1 MKKKMIFV
9 LITLLIFGIIVPS
22 VYCQETEKP
31 SYKGSGKGEAI
42 LFDLFFLRP
51 LGIISCGIG
60 FAATHCWCT
69 LYCRKEENA
78 REIGD
83 ALLNEPGN
91 FAVIRPL
98 GQID

>member
-51 LGIISCGIG
+51 LGSYKLRNWLCCYD
-60 FAATHCWCT
+60 CWRTIYCWKGQCT
-69 LYCRKEENA
+69 
-78 REIGD
+78 
-83 ALLNEPGN
+83 
-91 FAVIRPL
+91 
-98 GQID
+98 

>member
-9 LITLLIFGIIVPS
+9 LVTLLILGILVPS

-31 SYKGSGKGEAI
+31 NYKGTGKGEAI
-42 LFDLFFLRP
+42 MFDLFFLRP
-51 LGIISCGIG
+51 LGAISCGIG
-60 FAATHCWCT
+60 LATAIIGAPFIAG
-69 LYCRKEENA
+69 RENA
-78 REIGD
+78 REVGD

>member
-9 LITLLIFGIIVPS
+9 LITLLVFGIIVPS
-22 VYCQETEKP
+22 VYCQETEET

-42 LFDLFFLRP
+42 MFDLFFLRP
-51 LGIISCGIG
+51 LAIISCGFG
-60 FAATHCWCT
+60 FATTIVGAPFIAG
-69 LYCRKEENA
+69 RKDA
-78 REIGD
+78 RDIGD

-91 FAVIRPL
+91 FAIIRPL

>member
-9 LITLLIFGIIVPS
+9 LITLLLFVFIVPS

-31 SYKGSGKGEAI
+31 NYKGSGKGEAI
-42 LFDLFFLRP
+42 MFDLFFLRP
-51 LGIISCGIG
+51 LGIISCGVGLATAIIG
-60 FAATHCWCT
+60 APFIAG
-69 LYCRKEENA
+69 RPEA
-78 REIGD
+78 RDIGD

-98 GQID
+98 GEY